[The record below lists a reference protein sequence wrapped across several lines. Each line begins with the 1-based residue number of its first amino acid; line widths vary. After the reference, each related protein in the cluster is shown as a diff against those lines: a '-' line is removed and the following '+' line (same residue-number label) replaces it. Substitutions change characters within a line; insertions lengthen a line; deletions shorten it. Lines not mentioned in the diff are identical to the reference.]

1 MNPVNTVPD
10 VHLSTELSRHQEVKG
25 NFQTRPFCLQP
36 RAPTHCGQTTGVDE
50 SQSRVGQSRGGGRGV
65 PPAGIDGDLC
75 WSQLAGAGKRSLGSC
90 GGRSQT
96 GEGEGLLLS

>member
-50 SQSRVGQSRGGGRGV
+50 SQSRVGQSRGGGRGDLQ
-65 PPAGIDGDLC
+65 PPKAGCSSRL
-75 WSQLAGAGKRSLGSC
+75 SR
-90 GGRSQT
+90 
-96 GEGEGLLLS
+96 GEARRE